1 MAKRLVNIAF
11 AILGKRWKKGGELRD
26 ERERE
31 RFTRSGIEKFRR

>member
-31 RFTRSGIEKFRR
+31 IYAQWNREI